1 MVACFVLEMYP
12 TIRLT
17 QSMWPLCGSAL
28 VLEIVIMA
36 VAMLQCTSNPKRVPI
51 RVSQLTIAI
60 FLHHQCLITLIHP
73 IKDSL
78 PS

>member
-36 VAMLQCTSNPKRVPI
+36 VAMYQQPKESAHSSEPIDDCYFFTSSMSNN
-51 RVSQLTIAI
+51 SDT
-60 FLHHQCLITLIHP
+60 
-73 IKDSL
+73 SY
-78 PS
+78 